1 MYICLYVL
9 YIRTNV
15 KISHTVM
22 LTIHIRMYVFT
33 YCMST
38 YAMLDAWY
46 YIFGAVLPQLCD
58 MCFVRILQEL
68 YAVLC
73 DATGYRMDEDHTPVL
88 SCVDLAAI
96 LKQWVQKRH
105 NTKVRDVS

>member
-1 MYICLYVL
+1 MIGSIANLVLFFHGYV
-9 YIRTNV
+9 
-15 KISHTVM
+15 
-22 LTIHIRMYVFT
+22 IH
-33 YCMST
+33 
-38 YAMLDAWY
+38 
-46 YIFGAVLPQLCD
+46 

-73 DATGYRMDEDHTPVL
+73 DAAGYRVDEDHTPVL